1 MSVFPTAIFFMKKNV
16 CVKGKMQT
24 LGCELLT
31 LCVFSLLQATEI
43 SITECAMEKSEKY
56 SFIIRH
62 CKNFKDMLVNGLT
75 GSPILAQVG

>member
-1 MSVFPTAIFFMKKNV
+1 MKKNV
-16 CVKGKMQT
+16 CVKGKMQK